1 MIAMS
6 AFEPD
11 ARAVLADR
19 PGDDPGSSPDSWNEW
34 GMPIAPRLP
43 ASGRP
48 LSRTIAFEDWE
59 DPSWSRFLDPPPD
72 PFPAAEGDRDAGR
85 WERAHLLFGLDRL
98 GKLSPA
104 ARLLVIATLPD
115 ATIAALSEHV
125 GRVEIFDLA
134 GGSQRRGAEARL
146 YWSHG
151 ALYARQRLFVH
162 EPGTSLD
169 LLDEEAYDAVIFP
182 HGALFSSG
190 AIGIGRQL
198 ATIERLVPRDGA
210 VVFKAE
216 IAAGAEPHPYFLDAG
231 LVGAG
236 GLASRLEDT
245 TAFAVEGGFDARL
258 SQRTALG
265 IRPEDGSAPGGGS
278 LLWRDRGRVV
288 VPSLWFLRRRGSTR
302 QGGWD
307 EIEQWLAARLLGEQT
322 QHLQL
327 GVAGRRDAAGRI
339 ASAPGRKGRVFFGP
353 YLALP
358 HGDYEALVGVA
369 GPRKLSPK
377 SLSIDVV
384 AGDRKLDYDQSR
396 QAAGG
401 DTLVRVRFRVPRV
414 DVLQDS
420 DRVEIRAWS
429 SGIEAAFTQIRL
441 SRLDS

>member
-1 MIAMS
+1 MTAMS
-6 AFEPD
+6 AIEPGLC
-11 ARAVLADR
+11 AAPADR
-19 PGDDPGSSPDSWNEW
+19 PGDDPGSRPDSWNEW

-48 LSRTIAFEDWE
+48 LSRTIAFEDWD
-59 DPSWSRFLDPPPD
+59 DPSWSRFLDPPPH
-72 PFPAAEGDRDAGR
+72 PFPAVEGDRDAGR
-85 WERAHLLFGLDRL
+85 WERAHILYGLDRL
-98 GKLSPA
+98 EKLTSA

-115 ATIAALSEHV
+115 AAIAALSEHV
-125 GRVEIFDLA
+125 GKVEIFDLA
-134 GGSQRRGAEARL
+134 GASQLRGAEARL
-146 YWSHG
+146 YWSHE
-151 ALYARQRLFVH
+151 ALYARQRLSAH
-162 EPGTSLD
+162 EPGTSLND
-169 LLDEEAYDAVIFP
+169 LDEDAYDAVICP
-182 HGALFSSG
+182 HGSLFSSG
-190 AIGIGRQL
+190 TIGIGRLL
-198 ATIERLVPRDGA
+198 ARIERLTRRDGA

-236 GLASRLEDT
+236 GLASRLDET
-245 TAFAVEGGFDARL
+245 TGFAVDGGFDARL
-258 SQRTALG
+258 SRRTAVNVA
-265 IRPEDGSAPGGGS
+265 PEGGPAPGAGS

-288 VPSLWFLRRRGSTR
+288 VPSLWFLRKRRSTP

-307 EIEQWLAARLLGEQT
+307 EVERWLAARLLGEQT

-327 GVAGRRDAAGRI
+327 GVAGRRDAMGRI
-339 ASAPGRKGRVFFGP
+339 ASSPGRKGRVFFGP

-369 GPRKLSPK
+369 GPRKLGPK

-396 QAAGG
+396 QAAEG
-401 DTLVRVRFRVPRV
+401 DTLVRIRFRVPRV
-414 DVLQDS
+414 DILQDS

-441 SRLDS
+441 DRVGS